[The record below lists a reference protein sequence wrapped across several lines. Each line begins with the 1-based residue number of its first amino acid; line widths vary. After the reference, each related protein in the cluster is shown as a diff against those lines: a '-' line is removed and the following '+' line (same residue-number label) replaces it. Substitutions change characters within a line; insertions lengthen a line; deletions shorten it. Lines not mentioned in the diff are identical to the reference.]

1 MCSSRHAP
9 VLSPADA
16 ASESTPSA
24 STEEVDA
31 MNDATMVELRSV
43 CTPRMP
49 SLPRTTLATQSFR
62 AALAT
67 PCTVRR
73 GQSFRLRAMNR

>member
-1 MCSSRHAP
+1 
-9 VLSPADA
+9 
-16 ASESTPSA
+16 
-24 STEEVDA
+24 

-67 PCTVRR
+67 PVQCAEDRVSACER
-73 GQSFRLRAMNR
+73 